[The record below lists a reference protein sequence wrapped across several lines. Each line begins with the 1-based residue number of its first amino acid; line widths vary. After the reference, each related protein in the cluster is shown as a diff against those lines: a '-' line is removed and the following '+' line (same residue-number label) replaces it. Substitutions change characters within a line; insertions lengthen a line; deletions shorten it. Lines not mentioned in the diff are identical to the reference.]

1 MTLGALFL
9 AAGNALVVALAIHQE
24 TIWSFLPMVFVTYFP
39 AWYLVL
45 KFPRLKLAFISRRR
59 FAEAV
64 RDRAVLAFFEKRL
77 HKTRHETGI
86 LIFISLFERRV
97 WILGDRGINAKIP
110 SDWWEKCAL
119 ELAAGIREDRLCETL
134 CAVIEKCGAELKRHF
149 PSQATTPM
157 NWPMKSCSIN
167 AQRDTGC
174 TNTASF
180 AGVSCPTASSGGST
194 AQCRNRYGSAVQ
206 MFAVSSAA

>member
-1 MTLGALFL
+1 MRSKRADDFFSEEDRVKLREAVATVERQTAGEVAVMVVDESDRYLEAVTLGALFL

-24 TIWSFLPMVFVTYFP
+24 TIWLFLPMVFVTYFP
-39 AWYLVL
+39 ARYLVL

-97 WILGDRGINAKIP
+97 CD
-110 SDWWEKCAL
+110 
-119 ELAAGIREDRLCETL
+119 
-134 CAVIEKCGAELKRHF
+134 
-149 PSQATTPM
+149 
-157 NWPMKSCSIN
+157 
-167 AQRDTGC
+167 
-174 TNTASF
+174 
-180 AGVSCPTASSGGST
+180 SGGSWH
-194 AQCRNRYGSAVQ
+194 QCEDPVGLVGKVRPGACRRHSRGSLV
-206 MFAVSSAA
+206 